1 MFNRMAHLEFFA
13 KMVENLKAATD
24 VRGNNAAKKDTGA
37 RNENEGTKDQG
48 VPAVLFIGET
58 LNQSGEKVSS

>member
-1 MFNRMAHLEFFA
+1 MFNRMAHIGFFA
-13 KMVENLKAATD
+13 KMVENLKAAAS
-24 VRGNNAAKKDTGA
+24 VRGNNATKKDSGA